1 MYIKKEQIKALE
13 ALINE
18 GFFCQSHALEG
29 KKQYLKKAQEW
40 LGNRYRESKIEV
52 PAWVYTLNSATVNL
66 KDDTHS
72 NTSKDFVN
80 DQIVCCLQLLQDMRT
95 LFYTQEQLK
104 ESQKQTFRLFWAN
117 CISFAAFV
125 AAIAIPFL
133 VKCCCN

>member
-29 KKQYLKKAQEW
+29 KKRYLMKVQEW
-40 LGNRYRESKIEV
+40 LGNRYKESKIEV
-52 PAWVYTLNSATVNL
+52 PAWVYTLNSEIVNL

-72 NTSKDFVN
+72 NTNREFV
-80 DQIVCCLQLLQDMRT
+80 DKQIVYCLQLLQDMRT

-104 ESQKQTFRLFWAN
+104 ESQKQTCRLFWAN

-133 VKCCCN
+133 VECCCN